1 MLIRKVSV
9 FLHAT
14 FHTQD
19 RCGSFSPVLNNGYI
33 ILNIMYKNDKV
44 IRRYSESFKLKI
56 LDELTTGKLNKYQLG
71 KAYGINSS
79 TINEWIKKYNR
90 KDLMNTRVTV
100 KTKDEITR
108 IKQLQKE
115 IEQLK
120 KLLLKKDMDALVDES
135 YLEVAAEQLG
145 YKSVLE
151 LKKKLNIKP

>member
-1 MLIRKVSV
+1 
-9 FLHAT
+9 
-14 FHTQD
+14 
-19 RCGSFSPVLNNGYI
+19 
-33 ILNIMYKNDKV
+33 MYKNDKV
-44 IRRYSESFKLKI
+44 IRRYSEPFKLKI

-71 KAYGINSS
+71 KAYGINPT

-108 IKQLQKE
+108 IKALQKE

-145 YKSVLE
+145 YKTVLE

>member
-1 MLIRKVSV
+1 
-9 FLHAT
+9 
-14 FHTQD
+14 
-19 RCGSFSPVLNNGYI
+19 
-33 ILNIMYKNDKV
+33 MYKNDKV

-56 LDELTTGKLNKYQLG
+56 LDELTSGKLNKYQLG
-71 KAYGINSS
+71 KLYGIAPS

-100 KTKDEITR
+100 NTKDEITR

-120 KLLLKKDMDALVDES
+120 KLLLKKDMDQLVDDA
-135 YLEVAAEQLG
+135 YLEVAAKKLG

-151 LKKKLNIKP
+151 LKKKLSIKP